1 MEIYLKHRERK
12 QFVCIQS
19 KDDGSCELD
28 VFESMMSRDYDISYS
43 EYEDELIDER
53 HSWYSA
59 QTDMVSINGRYT
71 KVSSW
76 VKSNKEEFME
86 AYKNAMNTLH
96 TFQLQ
101 LNKIK

>member
-1 MEIYLKHRERK
+1 MKIYLKHRSRN
-12 QFVCIQS
+12 QFVCIKSLEQ
-19 KDDGSCELD
+19 GSCEVD
-28 VFESMMSRDYDISYS
+28 IYDSRRDYDISYS

-86 AYKNAMNTLH
+86 AYKNAMNSIH
-96 TFQLQ
+96 TFQLSI
-101 LNKIK
+101 NKK